1 MNIIILLIGVSLV
14 MAIGFLTAF
23 IWSVKNGQLDDQTTP
38 AMRMLWDDAVKP
50 VERSI
55 ETADNEEIGKE
66 SD

>member
-1 MNIIILLIGVSLV
+1 MNIIILLIGVSLL
-14 MAIGFLTAF
+14 MAIGFLSAF

-50 VERSI
+50 I
-55 ETADNEEIGKE
+55 EKSSETLDDEDTSKK